1 MTALALAEL
10 GDVAE
15 FIRGITFKPDDVV
28 PVGTPG
34 AAACMRTKN
43 VQAELDLS
51 DVWGI
56 PESFVRRDDQFLIP
70 GDMLVSSAN
79 SWNLVGKC
87 CWVPSLP
94 WRSTFGGFVS
104 VLRPNPAK
112 VDPRYL
118 FRWFAS
124 DRTQTTV
131 RSFGQ
136 QTTNISNLNVE
147 RCLKLRLRLPPLPEQ
162 RRIAEILDKADALRA
177 KRRAALAQLDTLTQ
191 SIFLDMFGD
200 PATNPKGWPVA
211 ALKNCVAKIQIG
223 PFGSLLHQEDYIGGG
238 IPLVNPKH
246 IQRGVIEIGGDETVT
261 PEKYK
266 ELRVYHLAPG
276 DVVMGRRG
284 EMGRCAIVDAASCPL
299 LCGTGSLFLR
309 PDKTQTTSV
318 FLRAMLSSEA
328 IKSRLERLS
337 LGQTLP
343 NLNSRIVDGL
353 EIPLPPVTV
362 QRAFADR
369 VTASKAL
376 GTLQQ
381 NSLTWLDALFTSL
394 QHRAFRGEL

>member
-1 MTALALAEL
+1 MTASAVVEL
-10 GDVAE
+10 GDVAV
-15 FIRGITFKPDDVV
+15 FVRGITFKPDDVV

-56 PESFVRRDDQFLIP
+56 PESFVRRDDQYLVP

-94 WRSTFGGFVS
+94 WRSTFGGFIS
-104 VLRPNPAK
+104 ALRPNPVK

-124 DRTQTTV
+124 DRTQATV

-147 RCLKLRLRLPPLPEQ
+147 RCLKLKLRLPPLPEQ
-162 RRIAEILDKADALRA
+162 RRIVEILDKADALRA

-200 PATNPKGWPVA
+200 PATNPKG
-211 ALKNCVAKIQIG
+211 
-223 PFGSLLHQEDYIGGG
+223 
-238 IPLVNPKH
+238 
-246 IQRGVIEIGGDETVT
+246 
-261 PEKYK
+261 
-266 ELRVYHLAPG
+266 
-276 DVVMGRRG
+276 
-284 EMGRCAIVDAASCPL
+284 
-299 LCGTGSLFLR
+299 
-309 PDKTQTTSV
+309 
-318 FLRAMLSSEA
+318 
-328 IKSRLERLS
+328 
-337 LGQTLP
+337 
-343 NLNSRIVDGL
+343 
-353 EIPLPPVTV
+353 
-362 QRAFADR
+362 
-369 VTASKAL
+369 
-376 GTLQQ
+376 
-381 NSLTWLDALFTSL
+381 
-394 QHRAFRGEL
+394 